1 MLDLFISTAHAQAA
15 APAGAAQGGSTMFTI
30 MMFGS
35 LIMVWW
41 LIVIRPQA
49 TAAKDHRKMV
59 SELKRGDLVIT
70 HSGMF
75 GKIAAVEEAA
85 FLIEIS
91 KGTKIRFLKDKVART
106 YLPGSEEPS
115 DS

>member
-1 MLDLFISTAHAQAA
+1 MLDLFVSTAYAQGAP
-15 APAGAAQGGSTMFTI
+15 APAGAGGDTMFTL

-35 LIMVWW
+35 LIMIWW

-49 TAAKDHRKMV
+49 KAAREHQKMV

-70 HSGMF
+70 KSGMF
-75 GKIAAVEEAA
+75 GKVAAVEESAL
-85 FLIEIS
+85 LIEVS
-91 KGTKIRFLKDKVART
+91 KGAKVRFLKDKVART
-106 YLPGSEEPS
+106 YLPGSDEPS